1 MKCTT
6 VLAVSNE
13 ELEVI
18 KRFVSVME
26 RSAISTNGDDVWNI
40 MKTIA
45 SRSTYGVVIGI
56 KIVYEESEE

>member
-6 VLAVSNE
+6 VFAVSNK

-18 KRFVSVME
+18 KHFVSVIE
-26 RSAISTNGDDVWNI
+26 RTAIGTNSNDVWDI

-45 SRSTYGVVIGI
+45 SRSAYGNVTGI
-56 KIVYEESEE
+56 KIVYEESED

>member
-1 MKCTT
+1 MKCTS

-26 RSAISTNGDDVWNI
+26 SSAISTNGDDAWNI

-45 SRSTYGVVIGI
+45 SRSAYGGVMGI